1 MQNTPSEVAFIFSLL
16 ISLCLFIFER
26 QIFILITD
34 IQDLLELLK
43 SLWIYVIFTPIISVL
58 AFQLDG
64 IFIGATLAKIHEKFN
79 DIVCCNFLY
88 FNRVRFK

>member
-1 MQNTPSEVAFIFSLL
+1 M
-16 ISLCLFIFER
+16 
-26 QIFILITD
+26 ITD

-64 IFIGATLAKIHEKFN
+64 IFIGATLAKYMRNSMILSAAIFYILIEFVLN
-79 DIVCCNFLY
+79 ERLSLENLYICFLFFFY
-88 FNRVRFK
+88 QGV